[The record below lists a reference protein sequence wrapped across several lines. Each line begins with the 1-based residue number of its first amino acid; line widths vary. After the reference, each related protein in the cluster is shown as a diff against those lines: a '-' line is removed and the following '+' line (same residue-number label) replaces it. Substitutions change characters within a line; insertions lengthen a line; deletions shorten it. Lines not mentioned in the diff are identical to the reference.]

1 MKKKSGSDV
10 LIRNTGKIDFT
21 FFNFPV
27 LTSSI
32 LEMFANSDRSRTTI
46 PRAGAEYNLL
56 PAERKRFTTR

>member
-1 MKKKSGSDV
+1 MNKKSGSNI
-10 LIRNTGKIDFT
+10 LIRKTGKIDFT

-32 LEMFANSDRSRTTI
+32 LELFANSDRFRTTI

-56 PAERKRFTTR
+56 PDGKKRFTNR

>member
-1 MKKKSGSDV
+1 MKKKSGPNI
-10 LIRNTGKIDFT
+10 LIRKTGKIDFT

-32 LEMFANSDRSRTTI
+32 IEMFANSDRSQTTI

-56 PAERKRFTTR
+56 PAQKK

>member
-1 MKKKSGSDV
+1 MNKKSGSNI

-32 LEMFANSDRSRTTI
+32 LELFVNSDRSRTTI

-56 PAERKRFTTR
+56 PDGKKRSINR